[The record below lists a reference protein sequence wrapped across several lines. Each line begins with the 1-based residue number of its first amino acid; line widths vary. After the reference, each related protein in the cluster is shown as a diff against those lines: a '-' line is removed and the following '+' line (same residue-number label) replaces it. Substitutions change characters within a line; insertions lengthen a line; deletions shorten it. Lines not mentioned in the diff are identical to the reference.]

1 MPFWM
6 LNILKKQ
13 IYFFYHSS
21 QLGLVRVE
29 SRIRFLNPWVRPQDE
44 KFESKVSMSQA
55 HTSIV
60 SSAQTPS

>member
-29 SRIRFLNPWVRPQDE
+29 SRVRFLNPWVRPQYE

-55 HTSIV
+55 HT
-60 SSAQTPS
+60 